1 MKHYHRYLALFHSTV
16 LTIKHRLKMS
26 TRRSARLRAQPTQEP
41 LLAPDSPAEEEPKK
55 RSKQKVPATKR
66 DNEPTSKRKMN
77 EVVSSDSVVQPPAK
91 ARKKDTGA
99 GVTKTSKS
107 FTHRPAITTSDAL
120 SSLPAEVL
128 NMVLKNVSWIN
139 DDDHTRLL
147 TMATR
152 STIQNRS
159 ES

>member
-1 MKHYHRYLALFHSTV
+1 
-16 LTIKHRLKMS
+16 MS

-41 LLAPDSPAEEEPKK
+41 LLVPDSPAEEEPKK

-66 DNEPTSKRKMN
+66 DKESISKRKKN
-77 EVVSSDSVVQPPAK
+77 EAVSSESDAQPPAK

-99 GVTKTSKS
+99 GVTKANKS

-128 NMVLKNVSWIN
+128 NMVLRSVSWIN
-139 DDDHTRLL
+139 DDDHQQLL

-152 STIQNRS
+152 STTRNRS
-159 ES
+159 EN